1 MGRSLQPQEV
11 LTLIGGLRSKES
23 PRGFLRMEGLILSPT
38 VPEFKGN
45 NVLVLTMVLPEGC
58 PINLG

>member
-1 MGRSLQPQEV
+1 MGGSLQPQEV
-11 LTLIGGLRSKES
+11 LTLIGGLRLKES
-23 PRGFLRMEGLILSPT
+23 PRGSLRMEGLILSPA
-38 VPEFKGN
+38 VPEFKGD